1 MEPALLT
8 EQKEKTGK
16 EWRRKSF
23 SFLMHF
29 DAIDFKIRPFII
41 WICIFSFFLTGVYPE
56 TR

>member
-1 MEPALLT
+1 MESAILIEQNEKGKGM
-8 EQKEKTGK
+8 EQKVV
-16 EWRRKSF
+16 

-29 DAIDFKIRPFII
+29 DAIDFKIGAFII